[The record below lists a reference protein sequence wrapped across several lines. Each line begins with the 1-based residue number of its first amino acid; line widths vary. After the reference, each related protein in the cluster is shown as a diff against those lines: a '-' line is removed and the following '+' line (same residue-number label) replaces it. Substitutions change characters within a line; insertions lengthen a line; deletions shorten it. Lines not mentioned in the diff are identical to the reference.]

1 MFSYSVFGFGDTI
14 EEALM
19 FSRMNHLSRNKTGSS
34 SICNIKDVYEI
45 KVPEDTDHSLFHQ
58 KMMFAMMYYHTRKD
72 RIPTMSEKRGYD
84 YVQDKVGGIAMN
96 RIIDA
101 IFDQP
106 EKCVGFCVFQHNFD
120 IPREY
125 KNMNIYRFIF

>member
-1 MFSYSVFGFGDTI
+1 MYAHSVFGFGDNI

-19 FSRMNHLSRNKTGSS
+19 FARMNHLSRNKTGSS
-34 SICNIKDVYEI
+34 SICHIKDVYEI
-45 KVPEDTDHSLFHQ
+45 KVPEEMDHSLFHQ
-58 KMMFAMMYYHTRKD
+58 KMIFAMTFYHTRKD

-84 YVQDKVGGIAMN
+84 YINQMVGSLAMN

-101 IFDQP
+101 VFDHP
-106 EKCVGFCVFQHNFD
+106 DKCVGYRVYQHKFV

-125 KNMNIYRFIF
+125 QNMNIYRFIF